1 MVYFRCLITFSI
13 LILLS
18 LPASSQDGEEG
29 AIFSASPS
37 EILEL
42 RGIYEAR
49 NRALNTVKKHKVV
62 RQFVKVFD
70 SPDGDT
76 PVVNLLFRNPSVLFF
91 IDASGAKWPVTKTSI
106 VNSDWL
112 KCGNCSEASE
122 DFDNS
127 IEIYSVTPEGSA
139 YFMVYLEGRAMP
151 VHIMATSSSL
161 NPVYHAVTDIS
172 IDDLRSQEGVHYGSM
187 VLADGAAPDQD
198 LSNALANVSPKDSVE
213 VKSSSDQF
221 KIWRQGDSLIVRTK
235 MNITSPQTQRRN
247 TNSSGYIAYRL
258 VAPAV
263 SRILALTPDGK
274 PIRVRVFLDE

>member
-1 MVYFRCLITFSI
+1 MSHSHCLITFFF
-13 LILLS
+13 LLLS
-18 LPASSQDGEEG
+18 LPALSQDGEPRG
-29 AIFSASPS
+29 ILWASPA
-37 EILEL
+37 EILKL
-42 RGIYEAR
+42 RGIYAAR

-62 RQFVKVFD
+62 RQFVKVSD

-91 IDASGAKWPVTKTSI
+91 IDDSGAKWPVTKTSI
-106 VNSDWL
+106 VNADWL
-112 KCGNCSEASE
+112 KCGNCSKASE

-139 YFMVYLEGRAMP
+139 YFLVYLEGRAMP

-172 IDDLRSQEGVHYGSM
+172 IDDLRSQESAHYPPMALS
-187 VLADGAAPDQD
+187 DGAAPDQD

-235 MNITSPQTQRRN
+235 MNITSPRSKRKQI
-247 TNSSGYIAYRL
+247 NSSGYIASRL
-258 VAPAV
+258 VEPAV

-274 PIRVRVFLDE
+274 VVRVKVFLDE